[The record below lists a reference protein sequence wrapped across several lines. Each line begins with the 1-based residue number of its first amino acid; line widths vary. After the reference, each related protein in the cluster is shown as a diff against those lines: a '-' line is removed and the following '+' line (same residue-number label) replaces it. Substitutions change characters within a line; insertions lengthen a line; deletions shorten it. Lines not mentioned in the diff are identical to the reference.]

1 MFVDVICHFSFF
13 KSTYDENFQELFI
26 LDRSF
31 IVLFQMK
38 LLLSK
43 RDSGSPLFLKL
54 VCDELRLF
62 GVYEKLIQHIR
73 ALPQNIP
80 KLIEFSFSR
89 IETES
94 GKQLILD
101 TFSLLYF
108 SRQGMYEVCVVYH
121 MPSLIPPF
129 SKYHRLLDIT
139 PFVIMKFSSVKT

>member
-1 MFVDVICHFSFF
+1 
-13 KSTYDENFQELFI
+13 
-26 LDRSF
+26 
-31 IVLFQMK
+31 MK

-54 VCDELRLF
+54 ICDELRLF

-89 IETES
+89 IETET
-94 GKQLILD
+94 GKQLIVD
-101 TFSLLYF
+101 TFSLLHF

-129 SKYHRLLDIT
+129 NKYHRLVNIT
-139 PFVIMKFSSVKT
+139 PFVIIIKRNSIL

>member
-1 MFVDVICHFSFF
+1 
-13 KSTYDENFQELFI
+13 
-26 LDRSF
+26 
-31 IVLFQMK
+31 MK

-89 IETES
+89 IETETD
-94 GKQLILD
+94 KQLIVD
-101 TFSLLYF
+101 TFSLLHF
-108 SRQGMYEVCVVYH
+108 SRQGMYEVCVVYR
-121 MPSLIPPF
+121 MSSLIPPF
-129 SKYHRLLDIT
+129 NKCHRLVDIT
-139 PFVIMKFSSVKT
+139 FFVIIIKINFVL